1 MKSVTALGLVILVCS
16 LHAANAVPERK
27 LPAVDF
33 SKMTCEEFWE
43 KTIASDRG
51 PFLFWLSGYFGHQ
64 KNSSVLDPVE
74 FTEKTKA
81 LSEYC
86 SKQPNDSILSAA
98 AKTFVN

>member
-1 MKSVTALGLVILVCS
+1 MKSVTALALVLLVCS
-16 LHAANAVPERK
+16 LYPANAVPERK
-27 LPAVDF
+27 LPPVDF
-33 SKMTCEEFWE
+33 SKMSCVEFWQ

-64 KNSSVLDPVE
+64 KNSPVLDPAE

-86 SKQPNDSILSAA
+86 SKQPDSSILSAA
-98 AKTFVN
+98 EKAFVN